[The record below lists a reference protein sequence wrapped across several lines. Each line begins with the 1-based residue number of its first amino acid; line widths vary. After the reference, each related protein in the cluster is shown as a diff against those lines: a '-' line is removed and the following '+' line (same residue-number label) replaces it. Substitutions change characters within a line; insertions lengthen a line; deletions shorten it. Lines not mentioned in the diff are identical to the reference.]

1 MNKPDNRTKILLAN
15 GDKIDLEDFFRANY
29 PVFCSFATSFVSD
42 NDLCQDIVQDTFVK
56 FWRNKNTFSNI
67 SAVKAFFYKSIR
79 NSCLDYIKHEKVKDK
94 FTNYYINQNNP
105 VQYFW
110 EEVIEKEA
118 YSVVYQEINKLPEK
132 EKEVLLLALKGKTN
146 KEIAEDMNIAVNT
159 VKTHKSRA
167 YKVLRKKFN
176 DLILFFLFAF

>member
-1 MNKPDNRTKILLAN
+1 MSIPDNRTKILLAN
-15 GDKIDLEDFFRANY
+15 GDKIILKDFFHANY
-29 PVFCSFATSFVSD
+29 PVFSSFAASFVSD
-42 NDLCQDIVQDTFVK
+42 TNLCQDIVQDTFIK
-56 FWRNKNTFSNI
+56 FWRNQNTFQNI
-67 SAVKAFFYKSIR
+67 FSVKAFFYKSIR

-94 FTNYYINQNNP
+94 FANYYINQNNP

-132 EKEVLLLALKGKTN
+132 EKEVLLLALKGRTN
-146 KEIAEDMNIAVNT
+146 KEIAKDMSIAIST

-167 YKVLRKKFN
+167 YKVLRKKLN
-176 DLILFFLFAF
+176 GLILFFLFAF